1 MPPGV
6 RATARNAYLDNWPKV
21 TTRLQ
26 RPERDYLQSV
36 LRSQG
41 ITFAEWIRRQLS
53 TSAAPSSGTIDPKV
67 DALSMKLPEEFAQ
80 SAHDALIAH
89 AEALM
94 SLGAIQKKDSPLET
108 AANRRK
114 AGRYIDAAGYFS
126 GALAKYRRLHE
137 AKEAKAERD
146 RKKGPPAA

>member
-1 MPPGV
+1 MPTTNERRQRVWPLWQTRFP
-6 RATARNAYLDNWPKV
+6 RAEFEAMEAEARAMGA
-21 TTRLQ
+21 TSRA
-26 RPERDYLQSV
+26 DYIRR
-36 LRSQG
+36 LRSK
-41 ITFAEWIRRQLS
+41 
-53 TSAAPSSGTIDPKV
+53 SAAPVSGTIDPKV

-94 SLGAIQKKDSPLET
+94 SLAAVQKKDSPLET

-126 GALAKYRRLHE
+126 GVLAKYLRLHE
-137 AKEAKAERD
+137 AKAAKAERD